1 MLNYI
6 WGGMMLIS
14 IVFGAFNGTLQNVAS
29 SIMSGATDGVN
40 ISLSLLGVMCL
51 WSGIM
56 EIANKS
62 GFIKFFAIILR
73 PVTKLL
79 FPSLKQ
85 DSDAMNAIVMNMTAN
100 MFGMSNAATPL
111 GIKAVKELHKLN
123 PSDTASDDICMFI
136 VINTASIQLIPST
149 VLALRQGVNSTNAFE
164 IIFPVWIVSFAA
176 ITTGVLIAKIL
187 SKGVRTVD

>member
-29 SIMSGATDGVN
+29 TIMTGASDGVTT
-40 ISLSLLGVMCL
+40 SLSLLGVMCL

-56 EIANKS
+56 EIANNS
-62 GFIKFFAIILR
+62 GFIKFFAYLLR
-73 PVTKLL
+73 PVTKIL
-79 FPSLKQ
+79 FPGLKWN
-85 DSDAMNAIVMNMTAN
+85 SEAMNAIVMNMTAN
-100 MFGMSNAATPL
+100 MLGMSNAATPL

-123 PSDTASDDICMFI
+123 PSKVASDDICMFV

-149 VLALRQGVNSTNAFE
+149 VLALRQGVNSANVFE
-164 IIFPVWIVSFAA
+164 IVFPVWIVSLAA
-176 ITTGVLIAKIL
+176 ITAGVIMC
-187 SKGVRTVD
+187 KGVTKGA